1 MKKRMNQR
9 EIKWLVSIGSAK
21 SADNLPTDKMDNLRP
36 IDIVGVSR
44 GKYGAN
50 GLLFTGSD
58 GILYAVTARNSALF
72 YFL

>member
-9 EIKWLVSIGSAK
+9 EIKWLVSIGAAK
-21 SADNLPTDKMDNLRP
+21 PVNNMPTDKMSTLRP
-36 IDIVGVSR
+36 INILGVSR

-58 GILYAVTARNSALF
+58 GVLYAVTARNSALF